1 MQSVFDWDMAT
12 LGDPLAD
19 LGTMLN
25 YWPDPADDPDS
36 RPPHP
41 EGQQH
46 MGLPTRAEVTE
57 RYARAT
63 GTDVTAVR
71 WYEAF
76 GCWKTSIVV
85 AQLHHR
91 YVHGNSHDL
100 RQGLKGDR
108 VLPLARRAQVIL
120 GG

>member
-1 MQSVFDWDMAT
+1 
-12 LGDPLAD
+12 
-19 LGTMLN
+19 
-25 YWPDPADDPDS
+25 
-36 RPPHP
+36 
-41 EGQQH
+41 
-46 MGLPTRAEVTE
+46 MGLPSRAEIKQ
-57 RYARAT
+57 RYAAIT
-63 GTDVTAVR
+63 GTDLEDIT

-91 YVHGNSHDL
+91 YVQGNSHDL